1 MVRAPAWREPIAS
14 PRRTDRWPMS
24 SGYILLACDYVNYA
38 RYSPGRL
45 ALDHAMAAWAADNGK
60 AFDFTIGDEPFKADF
75 GGTRAIMH
83 EFQLAA
89 TTRPPSGSGAETR
102 LERGLDQLPATTS
115 AE

>member
-1 MVRAPAWREPIAS
+1 
-14 PRRTDRWPMS
+14 MS